1 MSTLLEYL
9 PFILIGLGVG
19 YIITLGSTGGPTDLD
34 YRKHDVEVQ
43 KARLRML
50 ATAKT
55 NKLGK

>member
-43 KARLRML
+43 KARLRIL
-50 ATAKT
+50 AGAK
-55 NKLGK
+55 NK